1 MSCEF
6 QLPPNLRSRRT
17 PNVTRQYK
25 ERECRISFS
34 PYTPPLILS
43 LSPPPS
49 PYCAFLFVLGF
60 RFFSILRLCART
72 FLFPPELP
80 LANGWRQIP
89 KSDCPLSFFFYF
101 VLFSICFSVCLYRR
115 QLFNSRASEF
125 FYSGERFVLARNK
138 LTSHRFMV
146 RTARKINRRS

>member
-1 MSCEF
+1 M
-6 QLPPNLRSRRT
+6 PNLAFSVH
-17 PNVTRQYK
+17 PSLDSLSL
-25 ERECRISFS
+25 SFS
-34 PYTPPLILS
+34 PPL
-43 LSPPPS
+43 P

-60 RFFSILRLCART
+60 RFFFHSAFVCADFSLSSGTATRQWVASDSQIG
-72 FLFPPELP
+72 LP
-80 LANGWRQIP
+80 T
-89 KSDCPLSFFFYF
+89 FFFYYF

-146 RTARKINRRS
+146 RTTRKINRRS